1 MLMNDQELKNKIL
14 NAYQIEKYAEL
25 ALLLLFLEEE
35 QGDFRPL
42 AAKLVL
48 ESDHYKDLIENVLRK
63 MGLEEHL
70 NDKPSIPFI
79 KESIDGYDYADLLK
93 TLVNNEILAM
103 NNYLELF
110 LITKKE
116 MIKGYFEDVDEYYRT
131 FKEMSYEELNHAKKL
146 IEYIYRISERLH

>member
-35 QGDFRPL
+35 QNEFRPL

-48 ESDHYKDLIENVLRK
+48 ESDHHKDLIENVLKK
-63 MGLEEHL
+63 MNLEEHL
-70 NDKPSIPFI
+70 NDKPSISFI
-79 KESIDGYDYADLLK
+79 KESIEGQDYADLLK
-93 TLVNNEILAM
+93 TLVDNEILAM

-116 MIKGYFEDVDEYYRT
+116 MVKGYFEDVDEYYRT
-131 FKEMSYEELNHAKKL
+131 FKEMSYEELNHAKKIL
-146 IEYIYRISERLH
+146 EYIYRIGEKLH